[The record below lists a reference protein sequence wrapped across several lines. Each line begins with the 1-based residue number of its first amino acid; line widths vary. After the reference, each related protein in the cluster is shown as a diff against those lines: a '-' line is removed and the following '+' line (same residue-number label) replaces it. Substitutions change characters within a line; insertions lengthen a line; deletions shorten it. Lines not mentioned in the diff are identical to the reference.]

1 MDARRT
7 RAARQFKK
15 WCEPSGK
22 IQFTDMEY
30 IIHPL
35 TGVNQFSFGESRSR
49 LSSMSGIKATK
60 TFEESSG
67 SNKFIVDDYADF
79 LAYYN
84 REDSRL
90 FYMTFV
96 PLPTVTLLLDG
107 KDLFSMRSR
116 EIYEYLSA
124 YDPNLFVEDYVGFGS
139 TLLGIDVYS
148 PGFTDDADARCEGIS
163 VAVKGYFDAVYKG
176 TDFK

>member
-30 IIHPL
+30 TIHPL
-35 TGVNQFSFGESRSR
+35 TGVNQVSFGESRSR

-90 FYMTFV
+90 FYMTC
-96 PLPTVTLLLDG
+96 PTANG
-107 KDLFSMRSR
+107 NA
-116 EIYEYLSA
+116 SA
-124 YDPNLFVEDYVGFGS
+124 
-139 TLLGIDVYS
+139 
-148 PGFTDDADARCEGIS
+148 
-163 VAVKGYFDAVYKG
+163 
-176 TDFK
+176 